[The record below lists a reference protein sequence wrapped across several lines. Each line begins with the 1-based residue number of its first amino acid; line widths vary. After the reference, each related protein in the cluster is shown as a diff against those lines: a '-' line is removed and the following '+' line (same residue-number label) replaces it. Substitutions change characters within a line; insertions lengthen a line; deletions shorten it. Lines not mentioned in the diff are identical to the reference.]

1 MTEALIKTI
10 LEKSR
15 THIDVFNIAKEVFEK
30 IKLALQRKEQELKG
44 AANQADPRIAIEY
57 IDKGRLEVH
66 FKAGND
72 VLVFLMHASVFQI
85 DDANGIHKNSYIREN
100 PMRAFC
106 GMICVYNFMADSF
119 KFNRIQ
125 DAGAMVSRI
134 FVNCDNHF
142 FMEGKKQLGIMYNK
156 LDSDIISDA
165 TIDSM
170 VEANLSFCAESDV
183 FIPPFATMAETT
195 LDALN
200 NRSISNIDSSRRFGF
215 VQHIDKAE
223 LVNKKITAKE

>member
-1 MTEALIKTI
+1 MTEALVKTI
-10 LEKSR
+10 LEKSK
-15 THIDVFNIAKEVFEK
+15 THIDVFNVTKDVFEK
-30 IKLALQRKEQELKG
+30 IKLVLQQKEQELKS
-44 AANQADPRIAIEY
+44 AATESDPRIAIEY

-85 DDANGIHKNSYIREN
+85 DDANMIHKNSYIKEN

-119 KFNRIQ
+119 KFNRVE
-125 DAGAMVSRI
+125 DAGMMVSRI

-142 FMEGKKQLGIMYNK
+142 FMEGKKQLGIIYNK
-156 LDSDIISDA
+156 LDTDIITDA
-165 TIDSM
+165 AIDSM
-170 VEANLSFCAESDV
+170 VEANLSFCAEADL

-195 LDALN
+195 LEALN

-215 VQHIDKAE
+215 VQHLEKTE
-223 LVNKKITAKE
+223 VVNKKITAKE